1 MRVRYGYF
9 LVLLGALLWGSVG
22 VFSRALGQMGL
33 TAMEIAAL
41 RMLIASVF
49 LVPILFAMGMGKRF
63 EEGAGSNSL
72 RFFRISRR
80 GLFWSALVG
89 FFGLALASATYYAA
103 IEHIG
108 MSTSSVLMCTS
119 PMFGVVLGRLL
130 YGEGIT
136 SQKIISLVFNVM
148 GCAFAVTGGVFEIGS
163 ISPIGVGMGI
173 CSGLMGCLLTMFSK
187 AATRYAHPLTV
198 VFYGFTAG
206 AVILFCFANPFTA
219 VARGVPS
226 EFYWVAAAFGLLP
239 TVLAYLFYMTGLS
252 KGLEA
257 SKVPVI
263 ASFET
268 VTAVV
273 LGVVLFKEPFGMGK
287 LIGVCLVLVSIGIM
301 SFDMAEQRRKLM
313 KRARP
318 MQRLCEVS
326 ATRQKTAQG

>member
-1 MRVRYGYF
+1 
-9 LVLLGALLWGSVG
+9 
-22 VFSRALGQMGL
+22 MGL

-63 EEGAGSNSL
+63 EEGTGRNSL

-173 CSGLMGCLLTMFSK
+173 CPGLMGCLLTMFSK
-187 AATRYAHPLTV
+187 AATR
-198 VFYGFTAG
+198 
-206 AVILFCFANPFTA
+206 
-219 VARGVPS
+219 
-226 EFYWVAAAFGLLP
+226 
-239 TVLAYLFYMTGLS
+239 
-252 KGLEA
+252 
-257 SKVPVI
+257 
-263 ASFET
+263 
-268 VTAVV
+268 
-273 LGVVLFKEPFGMGK
+273 
-287 LIGVCLVLVSIGIM
+287 
-301 SFDMAEQRRKLM
+301 
-313 KRARP
+313 
-318 MQRLCEVS
+318 
-326 ATRQKTAQG
+326 